1 MSWKRDSQNAN
12 RQWVGPVERY
22 DLIQEGII
30 AVVVVAVLVLALSVL
45 FGSPIVRGVSF
56 QSWSNA
62 DPKDFVNTTLTELAG
77 TSETATYGP
86 PYNNQTGQ
94 LQSLGPISPQA
105 WVGVQMPVNPPQ
117 DFVVAPLGAAAALN
131 PDIQK
136 ALGQWTG
143 ATAAQQQAWSTAA
156 LSSTLT
162 INGATVQLAG
172 SKDTGPIPAMLS
184 GMLKLAQTGGLTSQ
198 SIDAPGQAYS
208 MNYTKSL
215 LFIEDGN
222 YLGDIAAKYNLKGAQ
237 WGVMG
242 EIGSWPGQPWL
253 WFYAMW
259 YNVPLWSNIGTDI
272 LAVATVLPVV
282 LFVFLIPFI
291 PGVHSLPRVL
301 RVYRR
306 IWKPYYKNYGKS
318 SK

>member
-12 RQWVGPVERY
+12 REWVGPIERY

-30 AVVVVAVLVLALSVL
+30 AVVVVAVLVVALSVL
-45 FGSPIVRGVSF
+45 FGSPMVRGVSF
-56 QSWSNA
+56 QSWANA

-105 WVGVQMPVNPPQ
+105 WVGVRMLVNPPD
-117 DFVVAPLGAAAALN
+117 DFVVKPLAAAAALN

-136 ALGQWTG
+136 ALGQWAG
-143 ATAAQQQAWSTAA
+143 ATPTQQQAWSTAA

-162 INGATVQLAG
+162 INGSTVQLAG
-172 SKDTGPIPAMLS
+172 GKDSGPIPTLLG

-198 SIDAPGQAYS
+198 SIDAPGNTYS

-215 LFIEDGN
+215 LYIEDGD
-222 YLGDIAAKYNLKGAQ
+222 YLGAIAEKYNLTGKQ

-242 EIGSWPGQPWL
+242 EIGNWPGQPWL
-253 WFYAMW
+253 WFYTMW

-272 LAVATVLPVV
+272 LAVATVVPVV
-282 LFVFLIPFI
+282 LFFLLIPFI
-291 PGVHSLPRVL
+291 PGVRSLPRGL

-306 IWKPYYKNYGKS
+306 IWRSYYQKYGKS
-318 SK
+318 TK